1 MIDLDS
7 QIKSSML
14 VKDVVRLSVLRRLKA
29 AVNAVLTSNGRNRKP
44 LSDEE
49 FIGVVRKQ
57 ISQSNDSIE
66 AYTNAGILN
75 RADAETAEKNILETF
90 LPASLS
96 DDEISAIIDRVIAA
110 TGATSKKDMGRVIA
124 AAKDLCNGAV
134 DPKVLSQRIAS
145 KLA

>member
-96 DDEISAIIDRVIAA
+96 DDEICAIIDRVIAA

-134 DPKVLSQRIAS
+134 DPKVLSRRIAS